1 MIKSES
7 PKIPPGYVLY
17 WWYNCGCT
25 QTSAQ
30 RPNYDTWLN
39 QIVAGYQTILDGKD
53 RTFARFLLDLPAVP
67 ADVLD
72 LLRDLCVDS
81 LSSDRM
87 QVGYTTLR
95 GLTIQR
101 PSMRADAL
109 NVLLELTTHPGKSP
123 YRTLGRDLLM
133 SPAERRTRAAAIN
146 TVKVWAHTPPL
157 DDLIRDFALA
167 MLRKLETAPT
177 ESMTSSRPKPAPS
190 EDVEMAN
197 GDAPSLKED
206 GAGYESTAHSEPANQ
221 DLPELPNGNEAG
233 GHSSLPPE
241 EEELVQTPY
250 LPDRIELPADK
261 SQVLQ
266 HLELMF
272 ALSVKVPEFLEK

>member
-1 MIKSES
+1 MIKSEL
-7 PKIPPGYVLY
+7 PKIRTGYVVY
-17 WWYNCGCT
+17 QCYSCGCAEP
-25 QTSAQ
+25 SAQ

-109 NVLLELTTHPGKSP
+109 NVLLELTTHPGKSLYP
-123 YRTLGRDLLM
+123 YPWVEFTDVPGRKEN
-133 SPAERRTRAAAIN
+133 PCRR
-146 TVKVWAHTPPL
+146 H
-157 DDLIRDFALA
+157 
-167 MLRKLETAPT
+167 
-177 ESMTSSRPKPAPS
+177 
-190 EDVEMAN
+190 
-197 GDAPSLKED
+197 
-206 GAGYESTAHSEPANQ
+206 
-221 DLPELPNGNEAG
+221 
-233 GHSSLPPE
+233 
-241 EEELVQTPY
+241 
-250 LPDRIELPADK
+250 
-261 SQVLQ
+261 
-266 HLELMF
+266 
-272 ALSVKVPEFLEK
+272 

>member
-1 MIKSES
+1 
-7 PKIPPGYVLY
+7 
-17 WWYNCGCT
+17 
-25 QTSAQ
+25 
-30 RPNYDTWLN
+30 
-39 QIVAGYQTILDGKD
+39 
-53 RTFARFLLDLPAVP
+53 
-67 ADVLD
+67 
-72 LLRDLCVDS
+72 
-81 LSSDRM
+81 
-87 QVGYTTLR
+87 
-95 GLTIQR
+95 
-101 PSMRADAL
+101 
-109 NVLLELTTHPGKSP
+109 
-123 YRTLGRDLLM
+123 M

-167 MLRKLETAPT
+167 MLRKLETAPA

-190 EDVEMAN
+190 GDVEMAN
-197 GDAPSLKED
+197 GDVASLKED
-206 GAGYESTAHSEPANQ
+206 GADHESTASPEPANQ
-221 DLPELPNGNEAG
+221 DLPEVPNDNEAA
-233 GHSSLPPE
+233 GHSSLPTPE